1 MCSVMDQLSRT
12 EVAERA
18 GVAPEFID
26 RLVELS
32 IVIPTDGMFRLS
44 DVYRARLVKGFD
56 DAGLSLDDIGAVVAA
71 GKFSFAFMDFG
82 NWRWA
87 PRSAKSY
94 RQVAAES
101 GLSVDLLASIQE
113 ALGYERP
120 DPDDLMRDDDLEA
133 MPLIQMAIGVPVP
146 EKAML
151 RLVRMYG
158 DAFRQFTEGETNFF
172 HTFIEGPL
180 MAGGSTPQT
189 FEIAQQAGEQFTPFL
204 ERFIQ
209 NLYRRYQERAWTED
223 VMEHVETALEEM
235 GLTRAAR
242 PPAICFLDLAG
253 YTRLTEERGDRAAAE
268 LAAELGEMVQ
278 RTSHGHGGRP
288 VKWLGDGVMFF
299 FRDPAP
305 AVTAALEMVERAPA
319 AGLLPAHAGVAA
331 GPVVTQGGDYFGR
344 TVNMA
349 ARIAGQAVAGQT
361 LVSDTVMEACEGTP
375 LEFREIGMVELKG
388 VPKPVRLHEAGP
400 AGGDPG

>member
-1 MCSVMDQLSRT
+1 MEQLSAT

-18 GVAPEFID
+18 GVDPAFVE
-26 RLVELS
+26 RLVELR
-32 IVIPTDGMFRLS
+32 IVVPTDGRYRES
-44 DVYRARLVKGFD
+44 DVYRARLVRAFD
-56 DAGLSLDDIGAVVAA
+56 AAGLSLDDIGKVVEA
-71 GKFSFAFMDFG
+71 GKFSFAFLDFG

-87 PRSAKSY
+87 PLSARTY
-94 RQVAAES
+94 EQLAEES

-120 DPDDLMRDDDLEA
+120 QPGAFVRQDDVDML
-133 MPLIQMAIGVPVP
+133 PLIQMAIGFPVP
-146 EKAML
+146 EKEMV

-158 DAFRQFTEGETNFF
+158 DVFRQLADGETNFF
-172 HTFIEGPL
+172 HTFIEGAV
-180 MAGGSTPQT
+180 MSAGTSPQA
-189 FEIAQQAGEQFTPFL
+189 FEAAQQAGEMFTPLL
-204 ERFIQ
+204 ERWIQ
-209 NLYRRYQERAWTED
+209 ILYRRYQERAWTED
-223 VMEHVETALEEM
+223 VMEHVESALEDL
-235 GLTRAAR
+235 GLDRRAVH

-288 VKWLGDGVMFF
+288 VKWLGDGVMFY

-305 AVTAALEMVERAPA
+305 AVTAAIEMVERAPE
-319 AGLLPAHAGVAA
+319 AGLLPAQAGVAA

-349 ARIAGQAVAGQT
+349 SRIASRATAGQT
-361 LVSDTVMEACEGTP
+361 LVSDAVMDACAGVPT
-375 LEFREIGMVELKG
+375 LAFQEIGEVELKG
-388 VPKPVRLHEAGP
+388 MARPVRLHEAALARGE
-400 AGGDPG
+400 